1 MRTNRRLC
9 QRHGEVAR
17 YVIQLFL
24 EMLFKRRWQGYKITH
39 HAVLPAQEAKY
50 GSLPDPLPEILQAA
64 LLQLGVTSLY
74 DHQSQAIERIR
85 AGSHVVVATP
95 TASGKSLIYNLA
107 VGEGLLQDPEQ
118 RALYLFPI
126 KALTRDQLEALN
138 TFLGAFRS
146 GENKTIFQAAVY
158 DGDTSPYQRTKIRGH
173 HPHILLTNP
182 DMLHYA
188 LLPYHAK
195 WEAFWKQLKF
205 VIVDEMH
212 TYRGVFGSH
221 VAQIFRRLQRICRF
235 YGSNPQFILLSATI
249 ANPRELAQQLIG
261 NQQRA
266 IDVIYASGA
275 PQARRHFVFLESE
288 EGQGSHVSGLAAQL
302 LAKAA
307 EAGLK
312 TIAFTQA
319 RKITEL
325 IHMSVLRTA
334 PQLAK
339 RVSSYR
345 AGFLPEERRV
355 IEQKLASGELS
366 AVISTSALEMGID
379 IGGLD
384 LCILVGYPGTVMTTW
399 QRGGRVGR
407 SGRESAII
415 LLPQYDALDQYIVHH
430 PETFL
435 QLRYE
440 IAVTDPLNEEIL
452 KAHIPCAAAELPLER
467 AEIDTQEPAFRHQV
481 EALARTGKLLQTAD
495 GKQWLSAA
503 FHPHRQVDIRSAGPA
518 YVILKNSDSDR
529 HIPLGKSEGIRALKE
544 CHPGAIYLHR
554 GETYQVQSLDL
565 ANRVIRVEPSR
576 ASYFTRVKSEKETE
590 ILDILA
596 SKPVGNFLAR
606 LGRVKVTETIIGYEK
621 RRLFSQELL
630 GMDALDLPQQTFE
643 TVGFWIEIEPEV
655 VKQIQAAKL
664 HFMGG
669 IHAVEHALISM
680 FPLFAL
686 CDRNDIGG
694 ISIPLHPQVEKAAIF
709 IYDGYPGG
717 IGLAVRGY
725 EMILPLLE
733 KTRDL
738 IASCSC
744 QDGCPA
750 CIHSPK
756 CGSGNKPLDKEAALS
771 ILKYLLGEWNF
782 SSPLT
787 PSDDSEQRVA
797 IPAAHPSKASPPPRI
812 GFFDIE
818 TQRLADEVGGWQNKH
833 LMKLSVAVLFDT
845 HTDAFEVFREA
856 EVTSLLQR
864 LQALDLVVGFNIAS
878 FDYEVLRAYSPFN
891 LHKLPTF
898 DILKEIQQ
906 VLGFRLSLAHLAE
919 HNLGQPK
926 MADGVQA
933 VTWFRQGNWDALIK
947 YCTMDVRLTR
957 DLFYRGIETGHLLY
971 QDRQGRSLRIP
982 TPWHLENL
990 LHHRKAN

>member
-1 MRTNRRLC
+1 MIQQFLDMLC
-9 QRHGEVAR
+9 Q
-17 YVIQLFL
+17 
-24 EMLFKRRWQGYKITH
+24 RRWQGFKIAH
-39 HAVLPAQEAKY
+39 HAILPAQEATY
-50 GSLPDPLPEILQAA
+50 GRLAVPLPEILQQA
-64 LLQLGVTSLY
+64 LLRLGVTALY
-74 DHQSQAIERIR
+74 DHQAEAIECIR
-85 AGSHVVVATP
+85 TGHHVVVATP

-107 VGEGLLQDPEQ
+107 VSEALLQNSDQ

-126 KALTRDQLEALN
+126 KALTRDQLEAL
-138 TFLGAFRS
+138 TLFFQAVRD
-146 GENKTIFQAAVY
+146 GEASTLFQAAVY
-158 DGDTSPYQRTKIRGH
+158 DGDTTPYQRTKIRSH

-195 WEAFWKQLKF
+195 WEAFWKQLRF
-205 VIVDEMH
+205 VIIDELH

-221 VAQIFRRLQRICRF
+221 VAQIFRRLQRICHF
-235 YGSNPQFILLSATI
+235 YGSRPQFIMLSATI

-261 NQQRA
+261 RQEQNL
-266 IDVIYASGA
+266 DVIHRSGA
-275 PQARRHFVFLESE
+275 PQARRHFVFLEAE
-288 EGQGSHVSGLAAQL
+288 EGQHGHASTLAAQL
-302 LAKAA
+302 LTRAA
-307 EAGLK
+307 QAGLK

-319 RKITEL
+319 RKVTEL
-325 IHMSVLRTA
+325 IHMSVLRMA
-334 PQLAK
+334 PQLAG

-355 IEQKLASGELS
+355 IEQKLTSGELA
-366 AVISTSALEMGID
+366 AVISTSALELGID

-407 SGRESAII
+407 SGRESAIV
-415 LLPQYDALDQYIVHH
+415 LLPQYDALDQYIVRH
-430 PETFL
+430 PEQFL
-435 QLRYE
+435 QLHYE

-452 KAHIPCAAAELPLER
+452 KAHLPCAAAELPLDR
-467 AEIDTQEPAFRHQV
+467 SEIDGQEPALASQV
-481 EALARTGKLLQTAD
+481 AALTANGKLLQTAD
-495 GKQWLSAA
+495 GRQWLAA
-503 FHPHRQVDIRSAGPA
+503 LYHPHRQVDIRSAGAA
-518 YVILKNSDSDR
+518 YVILKNADSDR
-529 HIPLGKSEGIRALKE
+529 HLPLGKSEGLRALKE

-554 GETYQVQSLDL
+554 GGTYQVQSIDL
-565 ANRVIRVEPSR
+565 ANRVIRVEPSQ

-590 ILDILA
+590 ILEIAA
-596 SKPVGNFLAR
+596 SKPVANFLTR

-630 GMDALDLPQQTFE
+630 GMNPLELPPQTFE
-643 TVGFWIEIEPEV
+643 TVGFWIEIEPAV
-655 VKQIQAAKL
+655 VKRIQAAKR

-717 IGLAVRGY
+717 IGLAARGY
-725 EMILPLLE
+725 EIIQPLLE

-738 IASCSC
+738 VASCPC
-744 QDGCPA
+744 AEGCPA

-782 SSPLT
+782 AVAAGPTEEPDEPVTPSPLHV
-787 PSDDSEQRVA
+787 P
-797 IPAAHPSKASPPPRI
+797 KASPPPRL

-833 LMKLSVAVLFDT
+833 LMRLSVGVLFDT
-845 HTDAFEVFREA
+845 RTDTFEVFREN
-856 EVTSLLQR
+856 EVTTLLQR
-864 LQALDLVVGFNIAS
+864 LQDLDLVVGFNLIS
-878 FDYEVLRAYSPFN
+878 FDYEVLRAYSPFK
-891 LHKLPTF
+891 LRQLPTF
-898 DILKEIQQ
+898 DLLQEIRQ

-926 MADGVQA
+926 MADGLQA
-933 VTWFRQGNWDALIK
+933 VAWFRQGNWEALIE
-947 YCTMDVRLTR
+947 YCKMDVKLTR
-957 DLFYRGIETGHLLY
+957 DLFYRALETGHLLY
-971 QDRQGRSLRIP
+971 QDRQGRKLRIP
-982 TPWHLENL
+982 TPWRLEDL
-990 LHHRKAN
+990 LRRSNPNV

>member
-1 MRTNRRLC
+1 MI
-9 QRHGEVAR
+9 QR
-17 YVIQLFL
+17 FL
-24 EMLFKRRWQGYKITH
+24 EMLCKRRWKGFRIAH
-39 HAVLPAQEAKY
+39 HAVLPAQEASY
-50 GSLPDPLPEILQAA
+50 GTLAASLPESLQKA
-64 LLQLGVTSLY
+64 LRGLGVTALY
-74 DHQSQAIERIR
+74 DHQTQALERIR
-85 AGSHVVVATP
+85 TRSHVVVATP

-107 VGEGLLQDPEQ
+107 VGEALLQDPGQ

-126 KALTRDQLEALN
+126 KALARDQLEALN
-138 TFLGAFRS
+138 VFFDAFPH
-146 GENKTIFQAAVY
+146 GKGQTLFQAAIY
-158 DGDTSPYQRTKIRGH
+158 DGDTTPYQRTKIRSR

-195 WEAFWKQLKF
+195 WEAFWKQLRF
-205 VIVDEMH
+205 VIVDELH

-235 YGSNPQFILLSATI
+235 YGSSPQFIMLSATI

-261 NQQRA
+261 KQERDL
-266 IDVIYASGA
+266 DVVHTSGA

-288 EGQGSHVSGLAAQL
+288 EGQGSHASTLAAQL
-302 LAKAA
+302 LTKAA

-325 IHMSVLRTA
+325 IHMSVLRMA
-334 PQLAK
+334 PQLAS

-355 IEQKLASGELS
+355 IEQKLASGELA

-407 SGRESAII
+407 SGRESAIV

-430 PETFL
+430 PEEFL

-452 KAHIPCAAAELPLER
+452 KAHLPCAAAELPLDR
-467 AEIDTQEPAFRHQV
+467 AEIDGQEPALGHQV
-481 EALARTGKLLQTAD
+481 TALTQTGALLQTAD

-503 FHPHRQVDIRSAGPA
+503 FHPHRQIDIRSAGPA
-518 YVILKNSDSDR
+518 YVILKNSDTDR

-554 GETYQVQSLDL
+554 GGTYQVQSLDL
-565 ANRVIRVEPSR
+565 ANRVIRVEPSQ

-590 ILDILA
+590 ILEILA
-596 SKPVGNFLAR
+596 SKPVENFLAR

-630 GMDALDLPQQTFE
+630 GMDALELPQQIFE
-643 TVGFWIEIEPEV
+643 TVGFWIEIEPDV
-655 VKQIQAAKL
+655 VKRIQASKL

-717 IGLAVRGY
+717 IGLAARGY
-725 EMILPLLE
+725 EIILPLLE

-738 IASCSC
+738 IASCTC
-744 QDGCPA
+744 PDGCPA

-756 CGSGNKPLDKEAALS
+756 CGSGNKPLDKEAALA

-782 SSPLT
+782 SVEAASCEAGDDRLAT
-787 PSDDSEQRVA
+787 PAVRA
-797 IPAAHPSKASPPPRI
+797 PKALPPPRL

-845 HTDAFEVFREA
+845 HRDAFEVFREN
-856 EVTSLLQR
+856 EVTSLIER
-864 LQALDLVVGFNIAS
+864 LQDLDLVVGFNLIS
-878 FDYEVLRAYSPFN
+878 FDYEVLRAYSPFK
-891 LHKLPTF
+891 LHQLPTF
-898 DILKEIQQ
+898 DLLKEIRQ
-906 VLGFRLSLAHLAE
+906 VLGFRLSLAHLAQ

-933 VTWFRQGNWDALIK
+933 VTWFRQGNWEALIK
-947 YCTMDVRLTR
+947 YCTMDVMLTR
-957 DLFYRGIETGHLLY
+957 DLFYRALETGYLLY

-982 TPWHLENL
+982 TPWHLEEL
-990 LHHRKAN
+990 LRRRDPGP

>member
-1 MRTNRRLC
+1 
-9 QRHGEVAR
+9 
-17 YVIQLFL
+17 
-24 EMLFKRRWQGYKITH
+24 MLLKHRWRGFKIAH
-39 HAVLPAQEAKY
+39 HAVLPAQEASHGTLQK
-50 GSLPDPLPEILQAA
+50 PLPEILQEA
-64 LLQLGVTSLY
+64 LFKLGVTNLY
-74 DHQSQAIERIR
+74 EHQSLALERIR
-85 AGSHVVVATP
+85 SGSHVVVATP

-107 VGEGLLQDPEQ
+107 VAEALLQDPEQ

-126 KALTRDQLEALN
+126 KALSRDQLEALN
-138 TFLGAFRS
+138 VFLKAVRS
-146 GENKTIFQAAVY
+146 GDNRALFRTAVY
-158 DGDTSPYQRTKIRGH
+158 DGDTTPYQRTKIRGN
-173 HPHILLTNP
+173 HPHILLSNP

-188 LLPYHAK
+188 LLAYHGK
-195 WEAFWKQLKF
+195 WEAFWKKLRF

-235 YGSNPQFILLSATI
+235 YGSTPQFIMLSATI
-249 ANPRELAQQLIG
+249 ANPQELAQQLIG
-261 NQQRA
+261 KQQREV
-266 IDVIYASGA
+266 DVIHESGA

-288 EGQGSHVSGLAAQL
+288 EGLGSHVSGLAAQL

-345 AGFLPEERRV
+345 AGFLPQERRV

-430 PETFL
+430 PQEFL
-435 QLRYE
+435 QLHYE
-440 IAVTDPLNEEIL
+440 IAVTDSSNEEIL
-452 KAHIPCAAAELPLER
+452 KAHLPCAAAELPLER
-467 AEIDTQEPAFRHQV
+467 EEIDGQGPSFQNAVDT
-481 EALARTGKLLQTAD
+481 LTRTGGLLQTAD
-495 GKQWLSAA
+495 GKQWLSSAY
-503 FHPHRQVDIRSAGPA
+503 HPHRQVDIRSAGPA
-518 YVILKNSDSDR
+518 YVILMNSESDR
-529 HIPLGKSEGIRALKE
+529 HLPLGKSEGIRALKE

-565 ANRVIRVEPSR
+565 ANRVIRVEPSQV
-576 ASYFTRVKSEKETE
+576 SYFTRVKSEKETE
-590 ILDILA
+590 ILEILA
-596 SKPVGNFLAR
+596 SKPVGNFLVR

-630 GMDALDLPQQTFE
+630 SMDTLDLPQQTFE
-643 TVGFWIEIEPEV
+643 TVGFWIEIEPDLV
-655 VKQIQAAKL
+655 RCIQAAKL

-669 IHAVEHALISM
+669 IHAVEHASISM

-717 IGLAVRGY
+717 IGLAARGY
-725 EMILPLLE
+725 DIILPLLE
-733 KTRDL
+733 KTKDL

-744 QDGCPA
+744 PDGCPA

-782 SSPLT
+782 CNHRAPAEG
-787 PSDDSEQRVA
+787 SEVPKEQPTA
-797 IPAAHPSKASPPPRI
+797 PALKASPPPRI

-833 LMKLSVAVLFDT
+833 LMRVSVAVLFDT
-845 HTDAFEVFREA
+845 HTGAFEAFKEDKI
-856 EVTSLLQR
+856 TSLLQR
-864 LQALDLVVGFNIAS
+864 LQALDLVVGFNIAG
-878 FDYEVLRAYSPFN
+878 FDYEVLRAYSSFN
-891 LHKLPTF
+891 LQKLPTF
-898 DILKEIQQ
+898 DLLKEIQQ

-919 HNLGQPK
+919 HNLGLPK

-947 YCTMDVRLTR
+947 YCTMDVMLTR
-957 DLFYRGIETGHLLY
+957 DLFYRALETGHLLY

-982 TPWHLENL
+982 TPWNLEEL
-990 LHHRKAN
+990 LRRRDLGE

>member
-1 MRTNRRLC
+1 M
-9 QRHGEVAR
+9 
-17 YVIQLFL
+17 IQQFL
-24 EMLFKRRWQGYKITH
+24 EMLCQRRWQGFKIAH
-39 HAVLPAQEAKY
+39 HAVLPAQEATY
-50 GSLPDPLPEILQAA
+50 GGLAVPLPEILQQA
-64 LLQLGVTSLY
+64 LLRLGVTALY
-74 DHQSQAIERIR
+74 DHQAEAIECIR
-85 AGSHVVVATP
+85 AGHHVVVATP

-107 VGEGLLQDPEQ
+107 VSEALLQNSDQ

-126 KALTRDQLEALN
+126 KALTRDQLEAL
-138 TFLGAFRS
+138 TLFFQAVRD
-146 GENKTIFQAAVY
+146 GEASTLFQAAVY
-158 DGDTSPYQRTKIRGH
+158 DGDTTPYQRTKIRSN

-195 WEAFWKQLKF
+195 WEAFWKQLRF
-205 VIVDEMH
+205 VIVDELH

-221 VAQIFRRLQRICRF
+221 VAQIFRRLQRICHF
-235 YGSNPQFILLSATI
+235 YGSRPQFIMLSATI

-261 NQQRA
+261 SQEQNL
-266 IDVIYASGA
+266 DVIHRSGA
-275 PQARRHFVFLESE
+275 PQARRHFVFLEAEAGEHGHASTM
-288 EGQGSHVSGLAAQL
+288 AAQL
-302 LAKAA
+302 LTRAA
-307 EAGLK
+307 QAGLK

-319 RKITEL
+319 RKVTEL
-325 IHMSVLRTA
+325 IHMSVLRMA
-334 PQLAK
+334 PQLAN

-345 AGFLPEERRV
+345 AGFLPEERRA
-355 IEQKLASGELS
+355 IEQKLTSGELA
-366 AVISTSALEMGID
+366 AVISTSALELGID
-379 IGGLD
+379 IGGLE

-415 LLPQYDALDQYIVHH
+415 LLPQYDALDQYIVRH
-430 PETFL
+430 PEEFL
-435 QLRYE
+435 QLHYE

-452 KAHIPCAAAELPLER
+452 KAHLPCAAAELPLDR
-467 AEIDTQEPAFRHQV
+467 SEIDGQEPALASQV
-481 EALARTGKLLQTAD
+481 AALTASGKLLQTAD
-495 GKQWLSAA
+495 GRQWLAA
-503 FHPHRQVDIRSAGPA
+503 LYHPHRQVDIRSAGAA
-518 YVILKNSDSDR
+518 YVILRNADR
-529 HIPLGKSEGIRALKE
+529 ERHLPLGKSEGLRALKE

-554 GETYQVQSLDL
+554 GGTYQVQSIDL
-565 ANRVIRVEPSR
+565 ANRVIRVEPSQ

-590 ILDILA
+590 ILEIVA
-596 SKPVGNFLAR
+596 SKPVANFLTR

-630 GMDALDLPQQTFE
+630 SMNPLELPPQTFE
-643 TVGFWIEIEPEV
+643 TVGFWIEIEPAV
-655 VKQIQAAKL
+655 VKHIQAAKL

-717 IGLAVRGY
+717 IGLAARGY
-725 EMILPLLE
+725 EIIQPLLE

-738 IASCSC
+738 VASCPC
-744 QDGCPA
+744 GEGCPA

-771 ILKYLLGEWNF
+771 ILKYLVGEWTF
-782 SSPLT
+782 AVAAGPTEDSDEPVTPSPLHA
-787 PSDDSEQRVA
+787 P
-797 IPAAHPSKASPPPRI
+797 KASPPPRL

-833 LMKLSVAVLFDT
+833 LMRLSVGVLFDT
-845 HTDAFEVFREA
+845 QTNTFEVFREN
-856 EVTSLLQR
+856 EVTTLLQR
-864 LQALDLVVGFNIAS
+864 LQDLDLVVGFNLIS
-878 FDYEVLRAYSPFN
+878 FDYEVLRAYSPFK
-891 LHKLPTF
+891 LRQLPTF
-898 DILKEIQQ
+898 DLLQEIRQ

-926 MADGVQA
+926 MADGLQA
-933 VTWFRQGNWDALIK
+933 VAWFRQGNWEALIE
-947 YCTMDVRLTR
+947 YCKTDVKLTR
-957 DLFYRGIETGHLLY
+957 DLFYRALETGHLLY
-971 QDRQGRSLRIP
+971 QDRQGRKLRIP
-982 TPWHLENL
+982 TPWQLEDL
-990 LHHRKAN
+990 LRRSNPNV